1 MNLKLDELRKLLLQ
15 PEPPMIRV
23 QERRSGNFATN
34 PSDRLG
40 GNGSESGDNGGAEPN
55 NPSVERGA
63 VVSNSLTSEVL
74 QYVSAA
80 TQENNGEAKTQY
92 QLALAVAKVFEPT
105 KTFQESL
112 ARLTKTFEQVD
123 ILGQSASRAL
133 APMKAF
139 ADQVGQIAQNFGP
152 MKAFQ
157 DQLAMLAANFEPM
170 KGLHE
175 QLAQIGQAFHDHLVE
190 LSRTLEP
197 AKKLQSK
204 VAELARSLESASEM
218 QEQFDRLAESFKVGA
233 APANGAPADG
243 TGYANGR
250 DARLN
255 HNRPTRETPSFLA
268 KKQPPAAYR

>member
-23 QERRSGNFATN
+23 QERRSGNFATI
-34 PSDRLG
+34 PPERLG
-40 GNGSESGDNGGAEPN
+40 GNGSESNGSGGGGGSGSGSAAAEPN
-55 NPSVERGA
+55 NPSGERGA

-74 QYVSAA
+74 NYVSGA
-80 TQENNGEAKTQY
+80 TGENGGEAKSQY

-105 KTFQESL
+105 RTFQESL

-152 MKAFQ
+152 MRAFQ
-157 DQLAMLAANFEPM
+157 DQLAQLATNFEPM

-204 VAELARSLESASEM
+204 VAELARSLESVSEM

-233 APANGAPADG
+233 APSNGASADG
-243 TGYANGR
+243 VNGYANG
-250 DARLN
+250 ATL
-255 HNRPTRETPSFLA
+255 S
-268 KKQPPAAYR
+268 

>member
-23 QERRSGNFATN
+23 QERRSGIPAAN
-34 PSDRLG
+34 PSDRADRDG
-40 GNGSESGDNGGAEPN
+40 DESNGNGSGRGGGGAEPN
-55 NPSVERGA
+55 NPAVERGA
-63 VVSNSLTSEVL
+63 IVSNNLTSEVL
-74 QYVSAA
+74 QYVA
-80 TQENNGEAKTQY
+80 ENNEGKNQY

-139 ADQVGQIAQNFGP
+139 ADQVAQIAQNFGP

-157 DQLAMLAANFEPM
+157 DQLGQLANNFEPM

-175 QLAQIGQAFHDHLVE
+175 QLAQIGQAFHDHLLE
-190 LSRTLEP
+190 LAHTLEP

-204 VAELARSLESASEM
+204 VTELARGLESVSEM
-218 QEQFDRLAESFKVGA
+218 QEQFERLAESFKVGA
-233 APANGAPADG
+233 PSANGATTNGAA
-243 TGYANGR
+243 GYANG
-250 DARLN
+250 A
-255 HNRPTRETPSFLA
+255 TVA
-268 KKQPPAAYR
+268 

>member
-23 QERRSGNFATN
+23 QERRNGNPTTI
-34 PSDRLG
+34 PSERHGSNG
-40 GNGSESGDNGGAEPN
+40 GESSGAEPN
-55 NPSVERGA
+55 ISPVERGA

-74 QYVSAA
+74 QYVSGANLDA
-80 TQENNGEAKTQY
+80 NGDGKSQY

-139 ADQVGQIAQNFGP
+139 ADQVAQIAQNFGP

-157 DQLAMLAANFEPM
+157 DQLAQLAANFEPM

-175 QLAQIGQAFHDHLVE
+175 QLAQIGHAFHDHLLE

-204 VAELARSLESASEM
+204 VTELARSLESVSEM
-218 QEQFDRLAESFKVGA
+218 QEQFDKLAESFKVDATPANGTA
-233 APANGAPADG
+233 ISAPANGAG
-243 TGYANGR
+243 G
-250 DARLN
+250 
-255 HNRPTRETPSFLA
+255 
-268 KKQPPAAYR
+268 

>member
-23 QERRSGNFATN
+23 QDRRSGNPVTN
-34 PSDRLG
+34 PSHRLG
-40 GNGSESGDNGGAEPN
+40 GNGSESSGSGGDEPN

-74 QYVSAA
+74 QYVS
-80 TQENNGEAKTQY
+80 ENNGETKSQY

-157 DQLAMLAANFEPM
+157 DQLAQLATNFEPM

-175 QLAQIGQAFHDHLVE
+175 QLAQLGQAFHDHLVE

-204 VAELARSLESASEM
+204 VAELARGLESVSEM
-218 QEQFDRLAESFKVGA
+218 QEQFDRLAASFTADA
-233 APANGAPADG
+233 APANGASANG
-243 TGYANGR
+243 IGGYANG
-250 DARLN
+250 A
-255 HNRPTRETPSFLA
+255 TLA
-268 KKQPPAAYR
+268 

>member
-23 QERRSGNFATN
+23 HERRSVS
-34 PSDRLG
+34 PSPA
-40 GNGSESGDNGGAEPN
+40 SSSGIRPADSNSDTNGGAGRIEPN

-63 VVSNSLTSEVL
+63 AVSNSLTSEVL
-74 QYVSAA
+74 NYVTNA
-80 TQENNGEAKTQY
+80 TQENGGEAKSQY

-105 KTFQESL
+105 RTFQESL

-139 ADQVGQIAQNFGP
+139 AEQVAQIAQNFGP
-152 MKAFQ
+152 MRAFQ
-157 DQLAMLAANFEPM
+157 DQLAQLATNFEPM

-204 VAELARSLESASEM
+204 VAELARSLESVSEM
-218 QEQFDRLAESFKVGA
+218 QAEFDRLAESFKVGPAPAGA
-233 APANGAPADG
+233 ATPANGA
-243 TGYANGR
+243 GYANG
-250 DARLN
+250 ATTL
-255 HNRPTRETPSFLA
+255 S
-268 KKQPPAAYR
+268 

>member
-23 QERRSGNFATN
+23 QERRGGSPITT
-34 PSDRLG
+34 PSDRLSGSDSSGSG
-40 GNGSESGDNGGAEPN
+40 GDEPKN
-55 NPSVERGA
+55 SAVERGA
-63 VVSNSLTSEVL
+63 VVANSLTSEVL
-74 QYVSAA
+74 QYVADNS
-80 TQENNGEAKTQY
+80 GDAKSQY
-92 QLALAVAKVFEPT
+92 QLAQAVAKVFEPT

-112 ARLTKTFEQVD
+112 TRLTKTFEQVD

-139 ADQVGQIAQNFGP
+139 AEQVAQIAQNFGP

-157 DQLAMLAANFEPM
+157 DQLAQLATNFEPM

-175 QLAQIGQAFHDHLVE
+175 QLAQIGQAFTAHLVE

-204 VAELARSLESASEM
+204 VTELARSLESVSEM

-233 APANGAPADG
+233 VPINGTSAHGSPANGAG
-243 TGYANGR
+243 GYANG
-250 DARLN
+250 A
-255 HNRPTRETPSFLA
+255 TVA
-268 KKQPPAAYR
+268 

>member
-23 QERRSGNFATN
+23 QERRSGSPATN
-34 PSDRLG
+34 SSGRLG
-40 GNGSESGDNGGAEPN
+40 SKDSESNGNGGGEPN
-55 NPSVERGA
+55 NPVVERGA
-63 VVSNSLTSEVL
+63 VVSNNLTSEVL
-74 QYVSAA
+74 QYVS
-80 TQENNGEAKTQY
+80 ENNGDAKSQY

-139 ADQVGQIAQNFGP
+139 ADQVAQIAQNFGP

-157 DQLAMLAANFEPM
+157 DQLAQLATNFEPM

-175 QLAQIGQAFHDHLVE
+175 QLAQIGQAFHDHLLE
-190 LSRTLEP
+190 LARTLEP

-204 VAELARSLESASEM
+204 VTELASSLEAVSEM
-218 QEQFDRLAESFKVGA
+218 QAEFDRLAESFKVGA
-233 APANGAPADG
+233 APANGASINGAG
-243 TGYANGR
+243 GYANG
-250 DARLN
+250 A
-255 HNRPTRETPSFLA
+255 TP
-268 KKQPPAAYR
+268 P

>member
-23 QERRSGNFATN
+23 QGRTSN
-34 PSDRLG
+34 PSPA
-40 GNGSESGDNGGAEPN
+40 GSSGIRPADNNIESNSGAGRTEPN

-63 VVSNSLTSEVL
+63 VVPNSLTSEVL
-74 QYVSAA
+74 NYVTNA
-80 TQENNGEAKTQY
+80 TPENGGEAKSQY

-105 KTFQESL
+105 RTFQESL

-139 ADQVGQIAQNFGP
+139 AEQVAQIAQNFGP
-152 MKAFQ
+152 MRAFQ
-157 DQLAMLAANFEPM
+157 DQLAQLATNFEPM

-204 VAELARSLESASEM
+204 VTELARGLESVSEM
-218 QEQFDRLAESFKVGA
+218 QEEFDRLAESFKVGTAPANSAA
-233 APANGAPADG
+233 APANGAS
-243 TGYANGR
+243 GYANG
-250 DARLN
+250 A
-255 HNRPTRETPSFLA
+255 TTPS
-268 KKQPPAAYR
+268 